1 MTDVEKQASRQ
12 AVEAEKQVSR
22 QLVEVEKQVSR
33 QLAEAEKQVSRQ
45 AIEADGS
52 RTLPEEMETGVE
64 MTLAKAVVQVK
75 KGRKRQSETYTIRMN
90 NQM

>member
-12 AVEAEKQVSR
+12 AIEAEKQVSR
-22 QLVEVEKQVSR
+22 QLVEV
-33 QLAEAEKQVSRQ
+33 EKQVSRQ

-64 MTLAKAVVQVK
+64 MMLAKAVVQVK
-75 KGRKRQSETYTIRMN
+75 KGRKRQSETYTTRMN
-90 NQM
+90 NQMQG

>member
-12 AVEAEKQVSR
+12 AIEAEKQVSR
-22 QLVEVEKQVSR
+22 QLVEV
-33 QLAEAEKQVSRQ
+33 EKQVSRQ

-64 MTLAKAVVQVK
+64 MMLAKAVVQVK
-75 KGRKRQSETYTIRMN
+75 KGRKRQSEMYTTRMN
-90 NQM
+90 NQMQG

>member
-1 MTDVEKQASRQ
+1 MVRNRKNMGSMTDVEKQASRQ
-12 AVEAEKQVSR
+12 AVEAEKQ
-22 QLVEVEKQVSR
+22 
-33 QLAEAEKQVSRQ
+33 ASRQ

-64 MTLAKAVVQVK
+64 MMLAKAVVQVK
-75 KGRKRQSETYTIRMN
+75 KGRKRQSETYTTRMN